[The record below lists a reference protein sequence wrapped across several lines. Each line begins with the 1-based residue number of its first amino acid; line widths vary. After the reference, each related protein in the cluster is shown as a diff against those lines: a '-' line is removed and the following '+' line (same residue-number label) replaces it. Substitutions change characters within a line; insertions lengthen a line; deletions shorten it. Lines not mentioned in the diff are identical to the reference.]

1 MNRKHTAIVLGMFE
15 TGLGVGR
22 SLGRYGI
29 NVFGLDFKKDIAFY
43 SKYIEA
49 KLCPHP
55 LNDESQFI
63 DFLISFAKKLFAKPV
78 LFLTSDDFLIS
89 VSRNREILHK
99 YFLIN
104 LPDRTVVE
112 SIIDKYQQYQLAL
125 TAGIE
130 VPITYPLEKDEDV
143 IMVKDEINY
152 PAFIKAKEVTSWRY
166 SINGTTKGF
175 VVNNSNDFVERS
187 KLIFEKGVHAV
198 VQEIIEG
205 PDTNHYKFCAY
216 VSPKGEFLLGF
227 TLRKIRQNP
236 IHFGVGSVVESV
248 EYPEL
253 MQVGKKF
260 FSTINYR
267 GVGSAE
273 FKLDERDGKLKL
285 IELNARYW
293 QQNSLG
299 EKCGMNFPL
308 MNYLEVTGKDPK
320 PIDDFR
326 KGIKW
331 VNIYMDFDSFLK
343 YRKDGDTNFFKWVIS
358 LNGKK
363 VFSDYS
369 FDDCIPGFYEIGFGK
384 KLFKAPRFL
393 LRYILR
399 CDA

>member
-22 SLGRYGI
+22 SLGRNGI
-29 NVFGLDFKKDIAFY
+29 KVFGLDFKKDIAFY

-55 LNDESQFI
+55 LNNESQFI
-63 DFLISFAKKLFAKPV
+63 DFLISFAKNLSAKPV

-89 VSRNREILHK
+89 ISRNRETLHK

-104 LPDRTVVE
+104 LPNRTIIE

-130 VPITYPLEKDEDV
+130 VPITYSLEKSEDV
-143 IMVKDEINY
+143 TMIKDKINY
-152 PAFIKAKEVTSWRY
+152 PAFIKAKEVTTWRC

-216 VSPKGEFLLGF
+216 VSSKGEFLLGF

-253 MQVGKKF
+253 MEIGRKF

-273 FKLDERDGKLKL
+273 FKVDERDDELKL
-285 IELNARYW
+285 IELNPRYW
-293 QQNSLG
+293 QQNYLATV
-299 EKCGMNFPL
+299 CGMNFPL
-308 MNYLEVTGKDPK
+308 VDYLEVTGQNPK
-320 PIDDFR
+320 PIHNF
-326 KGIKW
+326 KIGIKW
-331 VNIYMDFDSFLK
+331 VNRYMDFDSFLSYNK
-343 YRKDGDTNFFKWVIS
+343 EGS
-358 LNGKK
+358 LNFREWRKSLRGKK
-363 VFSDYS
+363 VYSDFVWS
-369 FDDCIPGFYEIGFGK
+369 DPIPALYEIGFGY
-384 KLFKAPRFL
+384 KLFKAPLFV
-393 LRYILR
+393 LRRI
-399 CDA
+399 